1 MIQNIHLKKLLLI
14 VIANPAGSLG
24 RCVKRSPARET
35 IPKSMQCVSLGR
47 DGFVALALAS
57 PASPRRLF
65 SFFKYILT
73 HALTQN
79 SHSFTLTYGYIKIFI

>member
-35 IPKSMQCVSLGR
+35 IPKSMQCISWRGWLRSPCAGIASL
-47 DGFVALALAS
+47 AMTII
-57 PASPRRLF
+57 LF
-65 SFFKYILT
+65 F
-73 HALTQN
+73 
-79 SHSFTLTYGYIKIFI
+79 